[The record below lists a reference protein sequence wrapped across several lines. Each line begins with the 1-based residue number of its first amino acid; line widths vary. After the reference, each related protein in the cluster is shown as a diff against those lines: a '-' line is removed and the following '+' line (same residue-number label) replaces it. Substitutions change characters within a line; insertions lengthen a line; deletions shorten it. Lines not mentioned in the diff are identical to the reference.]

1 MKKILLSA
9 ALFAVSFITF
19 AQIGI
24 NTQTPEGIL
33 DVVSTDS
40 GLVVPRVAN
49 IAAVTTPVN
58 GTIVYDITSNCI
70 RTYENGAWSICL
82 SGGANGGT
90 VSNDCD
96 TNGFK
101 EELAPIQNIDASG
114 NSSFS
119 VTLTNNSFAEVGVI
133 FSSDDLVLSGDN
145 SSDLTV
151 GTPSPL
157 SISNWQSGGSLKVT
171 YPLIG
176 TPTTLGT
183 LTGTWTKFNLSCTKT
198 TPIVK
203 GDAAFTLLPIDPILS
218 IGDTNVDI
226 QGVIDNATN
235 KITIDIPY
243 TGGHETYDA
252 YTSAAVVATGESA
265 DTNNITISYPA
276 GTFSDTGSITVTVV
290 VDGDGT
296 FNVKKQLFNVLETI
310 GTFDFQ
316 VNGISKG
323 NIVLQ
328 ASGGITDRN
337 FVDADHKFIY
347 TSVTNP
353 TTGKTWLSNNLGAHY
368 TNVNHAAFDPKAQAT
383 ASYDFKAYGS
393 LFQWGRYSD
402 GHALI
407 NWTSATGSDGAEQIR
422 ETTTT
427 SASTTVGHDDF
438 ILRPYEATGYWYTG
452 PPLDL
457 WKGEGSL
464 NNPCPVGY
472 RVPSAGE
479 LNVERV
485 SWSPNNGEVGAINS
499 PLKLSSGGD
508 RNEIGGNLE
517 DGYGNYQ
524 THSENFVLT
533 ISSSSYFQSEFYSG
547 IALRCIKD

>member
-9 ALFAVSFITF
+9 ALFAVSFTTL
-19 AQIGI
+19 AQVGIG
-24 NTQTPEGIL
+24 TETPEGIL

-218 IGDTNVDI
+218 IGDTNVDM

-276 GTFSDTGSITVTVV
+276 GTFSGTGSITVTVV

-328 ASGGITDRN
+328 ASGGAPTVKVNASGGTTLTFLAHNLGADTSLDANTPLQAIHGNYYQWGRSRVAANANTPSAAISDWTIWGIAPNGAWSDSSKTAEDPCPDGYKVPSASQWNLVIANNTYTTIGTFTNSSTN
-337 FVDADHKFIY
+337 FSSAGVFGSGA
-347 TSVTNP
+347 TQLTLP
-353 TTGKTWLSNNLGAHY
+353 TTGSRGGTNGALLSRGLAGLYWTSTMYTTGSARY
-368 TNVNHAAFDPKAQAT
+368 TN
-383 ASYDFKAYGS
+383 
-393 LFQWGRYSD
+393 
-402 GHALI
+402 I
-407 NWTSATGSDGAEQIR
+407 NNSNSFSND
-422 ETTTT
+422 
-427 SASTTVGHDDF
+427 
-438 ILRPYEATGYWYTG
+438 YTPRTQG
-452 PPLDL
+452 FSVRCV
-457 WKGEGSL
+457 K
-464 NNPCPVGY
+464 
-472 RVPSAGE
+472 
-479 LNVERV
+479 
-485 SWSPNNGEVGAINS
+485 
-499 PLKLSSGGD
+499 
-508 RNEIGGNLE
+508 
-517 DGYGNYQ
+517 
-524 THSENFVLT
+524 EN
-533 ISSSSYFQSEFYSG
+533 
-547 IALRCIKD
+547 